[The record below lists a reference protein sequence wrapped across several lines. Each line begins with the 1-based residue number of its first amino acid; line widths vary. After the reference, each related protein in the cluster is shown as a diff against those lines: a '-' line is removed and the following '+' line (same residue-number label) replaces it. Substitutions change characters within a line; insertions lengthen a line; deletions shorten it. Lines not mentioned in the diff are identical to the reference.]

1 MAIKAIIFDF
11 DGVLV
16 ESLNVKGDAFVAL
29 YEKESQNIQEQVLEY
44 HLKHGGVTR
53 YDKIR
58 YYEKTICKRAVD
70 EQRVEK
76 LAQKFSEIVEDEVI
90 RSPWVDGAQRFI
102 KKYSNTIPLYIASA
116 TPQEELIRIVKGR
129 NMEHYFKGIYG
140 APVKKH
146 EHITNVMENN
156 RFLPNEVIMIG
167 DALADF
173 DAANLTGTH
182 FIGRKLPN
190 EASPFPEDT
199 KLINDLDELAQ
210 CLKSF

>member
-1 MAIKAIIFDF
+1 MFNKKQQKSNYGIGDFYAGIYDLFHKYEDDSTVYGKEIISFLQ
-11 DGVLV
+11 G
-16 ESLNVKGDAFVAL
+16 
-29 YEKESQNIQEQVLEY
+29 
-44 HLKHGGVTR
+44 
-53 YDKIR
+53 
-58 YYEKTICKRAVD
+58 
-70 EQRVEK
+70 
-76 LAQKFSEIVEDEVI
+76 
-90 RSPWVDGAQRFI
+90 
-102 KKYSNTIPLYIASA
+102 
-116 TPQEELIRIVKGR
+116 RIVKGR

-156 RFLPNEVIMIG
+156 CFLPNEVIMIG
-167 DALADF
+167 DALADY

-190 EASPFPEDT
+190 EASPFPEGT

>member
-1 MAIKAIIFDF
+1 MAIKTIVFDF

-29 YEKESQNIQEQVLEY
+29 YEEESQNIQKQVLEY

-70 EQRVEK
+70 EQRVKK

-90 RSPWVDGAQRFI
+90 RSPWVDGAQRFL
-102 KKYSNTIPLYIASA
+102 KKYFNTIPLYIASA
-116 TPQEELIRIVKGR
+116 TPQEELVRIVRGR
-129 NMEHYFKGIYG
+129 NMEHFFNGIYG

-146 EHITNVMENN
+146 EHIINVMENN
-156 RFLPNEVIMIG
+156 CFLPTEVIMIG
-167 DALADF
+167 DALADY

-182 FIGRKLPN
+182 FIGRKLPDK
-190 EASPFPEDT
+190 ASPFPKGT
-199 KLINDLDELAQ
+199 KLINDLNELTQ